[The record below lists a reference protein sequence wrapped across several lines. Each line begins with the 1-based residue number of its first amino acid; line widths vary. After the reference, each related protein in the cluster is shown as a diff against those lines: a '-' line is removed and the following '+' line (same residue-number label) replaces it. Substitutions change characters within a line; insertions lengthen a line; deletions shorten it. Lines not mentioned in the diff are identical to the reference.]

1 MLRIPSAILLSSLAL
16 AACVP
21 VAKIEQ
27 PPVTIGYAKGFNTGR
42 VASQKTITL
51 RSYAGEGRD
60 KKEVLGATCVLQSE
74 ELSGKVVTP
83 SQIVLPLF
91 IQSPSLKDRGRPT
104 PLRVECKHD
113 GMTGVESYNAVE
125 KTTGVA
131 TNAGIA
137 GAILTA
143 VVSGAIASSTPWEFP
158 GGMDVTLVP
167 PAK

>member
-1 MLRIPSAILLSSLAL
+1 MRIVSVFVVSSLVL

-21 VAKIEQ
+21 VAKVET

-42 VASQKTITL
+42 IASQKTTIL
-51 RSYAGEGRD
+51 RSYVGEGRD
-60 KKEVLGATCVLQSE
+60 KKEVLGASCVLQSE
-74 ELSGKVVTP
+74 DLSGKVVTP
-83 SQIVLPLF
+83 ARIVLPLF
-91 IQSPSLKDRGRPT
+91 IQSPSLKDRGRPS

-113 GMTGVESYNAVE
+113 GMTGVESFNAVD
-125 KTTGVA
+125 KGTGVA

-143 VVSGAIASSTPWEFP
+143 VVSGAIASSTPWEFH
-158 GGMDVTLVP
+158 GAMSVTLVP